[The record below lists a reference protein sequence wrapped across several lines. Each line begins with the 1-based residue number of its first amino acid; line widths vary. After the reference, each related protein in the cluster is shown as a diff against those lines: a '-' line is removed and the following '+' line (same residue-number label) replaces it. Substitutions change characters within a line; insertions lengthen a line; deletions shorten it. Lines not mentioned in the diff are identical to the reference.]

1 MLPWQPRDSQQRN
14 GAYHP
19 TSGASSLHSHHCCH
33 LTSCVIKRSQIVINY
48 EVCFFYSKFGQ
59 ARITLRMSEKPVSA
73 ARSKSS
79 ARDARED
86 AREKDPGRA
95 NPGGHLTQRPH
106 CSPLCEHVDEKSCSV
121 TSDCPFQISRM
132 KQYGSAMSPGAK
144 EKTSQ
149 DSGRTLAKSQEICLF
164 PGSAKARL
172 ERTRIVKSFGASYFN
187 KEPILHNLIKSM
199 FCRML
204 FFSYFPPS
212 LF

>member
-1 MLPWQPRDSQQRN
+1 MLPWQPRDSQERN

-59 ARITLRMSEKPVSA
+59 ARITLRMSEKQVSA
-73 ARSKSS
+73 ARSKNS

-95 NPGGHLTQRPH
+95 NPGGHLTQRCH
-106 CSPLCEHVDEKSCSV
+106 CSPLCEHGEEKSCNV
-121 TSDCPFQISRM
+121 TSDCPFQISRT
-132 KQYGSAMSPGAK
+132 KQYESAMSPGAK

-149 DSGRTLAKSQEICLF
+149 DSGRILAEVSGNLFIPWFSQ
-164 PGSAKARL
+164 G
-172 ERTRIVKSFGASYFN
+172 RIGANWDS
-187 KEPILHNLIKSM
+187 
-199 FCRML
+199 
-204 FFSYFPPS
+204 
-212 LF
+212 